1 MKELAWLRDR
11 GSIVLSLQR
20 LHQLV
25 QDDELRDS
33 PDAAAIYHTL
43 EFNVL
48 RRNIV
53 WVKGVPHDNKLTG
66 SFPVEAGIVEL
77 MTRLSQP
84 TDKDKDKA
92 NYNSKTAT
100 CCS

>member
-11 GSIVLSLQR
+11 GSIVLPLQC

-33 PDAAAIYHTL
+33 PDAAAIYHVL
-43 EFNVL
+43 ESKYTTAQ
-48 RRNIV
+48 IV
-53 WVKGVPHDNKLTG
+53 WVEGVPHDSKLTG

-77 MTRLSQP
+77 MAGLSQP
-84 TDKDKDKA
+84 TNKDKA
-92 NYNSKTAT
+92 N
-100 CCS
+100 